1 MQPPLSLR
9 FAMSD
14 TTSPLESSAPV
25 ERNEGRW
32 PISRDLRTKAV
43 KVVEEALDGDDPRL
57 ATSAA
62 KLLGDIDSL
71 NIRDEIEEDKRR
83 RLDAGMPTERLDAG
97 TLGDAAKQIADELAR
112 LTGGDV
118 ARKQVGNEAD
128 NDLRLDGPEDG

>member
-1 MQPPLSLR
+1 M
-9 FAMSD
+9 
-14 TTSPLESSAPV
+14 PV
-25 ERNEGRW
+25 ERSEGRW
-32 PISRDLRTKAV
+32 PISRELRTKAV
-43 KVVEEALDGDDPRL
+43 RVVEGALDGDDARL

-118 ARKQVGNEAD
+118 ARKRIENEAD
-128 NDLRLDGPEDG
+128 DYLRLDGPEDG